1 MRIWKFPLDVNDLQT
16 IPMPHNAQILHVASQ
31 SNQPCL
37 WALVDENAS
46 TVDARRF
53 VTYGIGNPMPDDNYG
68 HYVGTY
74 QMHDGQLVCH
84 VFEV

>member
-16 IPMPHNAQILHVASQ
+16 ISMPHNAQILHVASQ
-31 SNQPCL
+31 SNQPNL
-37 WALVDENAS
+37 WALVDENAP

-53 VTYGIGNPMPDDNYG
+53 VTYGTGHPMPDDNYG

-74 QMHDGQLVCH
+74 QMHGGQLVFH